1 MKSIGNDSEK
11 LNVSLLQDEAAF
23 IALHIV
29 NASADGSDMTKVLE
43 ITKLIGEIETI
54 VKRYYRME
62 FENESVYYY
71 RFVTHLKFLAQ
82 RLVTKRHMMRKK
94 VNCLPWS
101 EINMINRT
109 SV

>member
-1 MKSIGNDSEK
+1 
-11 LNVSLLQDEAAF
+11 
-23 IALHIV
+23 
-29 NASADGSDMTKVLE
+29 MTKVLE

-82 RLVTKRHMMRKK
+82 RLVTKTTYDEEESELFTMVRDKYDQSYQCVERNCKVYTGRISLWSFRGRK
-94 VNCLPWS
+94 VIFDNS
-101 EINMINRT
+101 H
-109 SV
+109 